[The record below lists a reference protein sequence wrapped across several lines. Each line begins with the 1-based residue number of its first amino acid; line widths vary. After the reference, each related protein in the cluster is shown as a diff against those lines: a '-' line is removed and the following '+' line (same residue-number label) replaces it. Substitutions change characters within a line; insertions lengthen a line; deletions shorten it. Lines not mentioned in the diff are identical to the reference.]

1 MKHFKSY
8 IIILI
13 VITFNYFATAQT
25 VNNWWQ
31 DGRVIFQFKPEYNI
45 VLPLTEKSNEVDI
58 SKTEYLTD
66 LIEVYQITR
75 IRHLFPDIDCR
86 KLMNTYEV
94 EFEQIYSVDKVI
106 SDIEKFPFIEYIEP
120 KALHKHFFTPNDQ
133 YFTTQ
138 YQWGLFKIQAQ
149 QAWDI
154 STGSSDIVVAVL
166 DNAILTTHPDL
177 TGKFVPGRDVA
188 EGDNNPNPA
197 GGNDGFHGTH
207 VSGTVGAKTNNSIGV
222 ASIGFNTSIMPIK
235 IGRDSDGALVAG
247 YEGIVWAANNGAHIQ
262 NMSWGSAYG
271 GTYGQ
276 NVIDFAYNK
285 GCILVA
291 AAGNDGVSTMFYPAA
306 YNNVIAVAAT
316 RTNDAKASFSQFG
329 TWIDICAPGQDIV
342 STAAPSGYSYASGTS
357 MASPLVAGLL
367 GLMKSVNP
375 SLNQQELTNC
385 LLSSA
390 DNINS
395 MNSSFIGQI
404 GAGRINAFKALQCVA
419 ATNVTIDAGIQ
430 NIIAPYGTICNE
442 IEIEPL
448 VVLKNYG
455 TQTLTS
461 VDIHFIHDDEPLQV
475 FQWQGNLTQGQI
487 ITVALPVLNPEQGL
501 HSFKVFTSNPNN
513 EIDENSVNDT
523 ILVAYRYFE
532 QGLELP
538 FNENFESNSF
548 ETNSWTIINPD
559 NSNTWDIVSVG
570 GTNPGNKASRMKFF
584 GYSTTGQRD
593 AMITPPLDL
602 SSYASVELTFEHAY
616 RRRSTASSDS
626 LIIYVSKDCGHTY
639 TRVLTRGESGQGTFA
654 TGYTSSSEFSPSQSS
669 DWCMGT
675 IGTNCYNINLSPYIG
690 YENVVVKFET
700 FNNNGN
706 NLFID
711 NINIAGELLE
721 DLPTVL
727 FSSTPSTICIN
738 GQITFTDIS
747 TPAVNSR
754 VWNFEGGT
762 PATSSQV
769 VQSVTYNQVGIF
781 DVTLQV
787 SNSIGSSSEV
797 FEGFVE
803 VVEKPLMSSIIQ
815 DGSLLSVN
823 VPQDINVNWY
833 RNNLIIPGAN
843 QVNYQTT
850 TNGNYKAR
858 LTNIH
863 GCFVFTN
870 EIYIDLTNIE
880 HFKEHAV
887 RIYPNPVDDL
897 LILELSIPISSP
909 IVIEMAD
916 VTGKVVKQFDLP
928 AYQKHIQVNTDHLQ
942 EGLYFITIK
951 STDIFRNFKV
961 LIQR

>member
-8 IIILI
+8 IIILLA
-13 VITFNYFATAQT
+13 VTCNYFATAQT
-25 VNNWWQ
+25 VYDWSQ
-31 DGRVIFQFKPEYNI
+31 DGRVILQFKPEYNI
-45 VLPLTEKSNEVDI
+45 ILPLIEKSNDVDI
-58 SKTEYLTD
+58 SQAEYLTD
-66 LIEVYQITR
+66 LIDVYEITR

-94 EFEQIYSVDKVI
+94 EFQKIYQIDKI
-106 SDIEKFPFIEYIEP
+106 IADIENFPFIEYVEQ

-133 YFTTQ
+133 YFTNQ

-154 STGSSDIVVAVL
+154 STGAADIVVAVL
-166 DNAILTTHPDL
+166 DDAILTTHPDL

-197 GGNDGFHGTH
+197 GGNHGIHGTH

-222 ASIGFNTSIMPIK
+222 ASIGYNTSIMPIK
-235 IGRDSDGALVAG
+235 IGRDSDGGLVAG
-247 YEGIVWAANNGAHIQ
+247 YEGIVWAANNGAHIL
-262 NMSWGSAYG
+262 NMSWGSEYG
-271 GTYGQ
+271 GAYGQ
-276 NVIDFAYNK
+276 NIVNFAYNK

-329 TWIDICAPGQDIV
+329 TWIDICAPGQDII
-342 STAAPSGYSYASGTS
+342 STIAPSGYNYASGTS

-375 SLNQQELTNC
+375 FLNQQELTNC

-395 MNSSFIGQI
+395 MNSSYIGQI

-419 ATNVTIDAGIQ
+419 ATNVTYDAGIIS
-430 NIIAPYGTICNE
+430 IIAPNRTMCNE
-442 IEIEPL
+442 PEIEPK

-455 TQTLTS
+455 TQILTS
-461 VDIHFIHDDEPLQV
+461 VNINYKHDDEPLQTY
-475 FQWQGNLTQGQI
+475 QWQGSLTQGQT
-487 ITVALPVLNPEQGL
+487 ITVDLPVINSEQGL

-513 EIDENSVNDT
+513 KIDENSGNDT
-523 ILVAYRYFE
+523 MFVAYRYFQ

-538 FNENFESNSF
+538 FNEDFESNSF

-570 GTNPGNKASRMKFF
+570 GTTPGNKASRMKFF
-584 GYSTTGQRD
+584 DYSITNQRD

-602 SSYASVELTFEHAY
+602 SLYASVELTFEHAY
-616 RRRSTASSDS
+616 RRRTTASSDS

-654 TGYTSSSEFSPSQSS
+654 TGYTSSSEFSPSQSN

-675 IGTNCYNINLSPYIG
+675 IGANCYKINLSPYIG

-711 NINIAGELLE
+711 NINISGEKI
-721 DLPTVL
+721 DDTPTVQ
-727 FSSTPSTICIN
+727 FNSTPSTICIN
-738 GQITFTDIS
+738 GQITFTDNSI
-747 TPAVNSR
+747 PAINSR
-754 VWNFEGGT
+754 LWTFEGGT
-762 PATSSQV
+762 PATSSQA
-769 VQSVTYNQVGIF
+769 VQSVTYNQVGKF
-781 DVTLQV
+781 DVSLQATNLLG
-787 SNSIGSSSEV
+787 SNSV
-797 FEGFVE
+797 MFENFVT
-803 VVEKPLMSSIIQ
+803 VIEKPAFQTIVQ
-815 DGSLLSVN
+815 NGSLLNVN
-823 VPQDINVNWY
+823 VTQDINVNWY
-833 RNNLIIPGAN
+833 KNNLIIPGAN
-843 QVNYQTT
+843 KTNYQVT
-850 TNGNYKAR
+850 TNGSYKAR

-870 EIYIDLTNIE
+870 EVNIDLTNIE
-880 HFKEHAV
+880 HFHEYAV
-887 RIYPNPVDDL
+887 RLYPNPSDDL
-897 LILELSIPISSP
+897 FIIELSIPISSP
-909 IVIEMAD
+909 FVIEMYDIA
-916 VTGKVVKQFDLP
+916 GKAVKQVDLP
-928 AYQKHIQVNTDHLQ
+928 AFQKHIQINTDHLQ

-951 STDIFRNFKV
+951 SVDFIRNFKV
-961 LIQR
+961 IIQR